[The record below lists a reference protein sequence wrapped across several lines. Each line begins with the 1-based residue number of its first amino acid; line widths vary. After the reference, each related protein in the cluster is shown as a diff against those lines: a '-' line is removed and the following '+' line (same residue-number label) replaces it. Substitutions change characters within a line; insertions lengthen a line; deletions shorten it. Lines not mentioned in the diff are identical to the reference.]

1 MADKSNLD
9 KAIEAIKKE
18 GLEDIA
24 LIATSKDN
32 KIIYTRVEAETPR
45 RAKALIGMLI
55 KMVAEDSNQYSPDLA
70 EEIRDALEQTEQKF
84 KKEVEHKPDIKV
96 YSINELV

>member
-1 MADKSNLD
+1 MADKSKLD

-32 KIIYTRVEAETPR
+32 KIIYTRVETDTPKR
-45 RAKALIGMLI
+45 VKALVGMLI
-55 KMVAEDSNQYSPDLA
+55 KIIAEDSNLYSPDLA
-70 EEIRDALEQTEQKF
+70 EEIRDALEKTEQKF
-84 KKEVEHKPDIKV
+84 KKEVEDKPNIKV
-96 YSINELV
+96 YSIDELI